1 MANRSKQIGT
11 NGETRVK
18 RYLNDHGLTTVRK
31 ALAGSDD
38 EGDLRMLLRDGTE
51 VAVEVK
57 SGKQTRD
64 PSRSLMEEWRRQT
77 IDEGVNAGT
86 LSILIVPR
94 YRKELHNAEVWVP
107 NETWFGHEGWTM
119 MYLSDF
125 VEGETCQGRRSTTS

>member
-11 NGETRVK
+11 NGETRVR
-18 RYLNDHGLTTVRK
+18 RYLDDHGLTTVRK
-31 ALAGSDD
+31 APAGSDD

-57 SGKQTRD
+57 YGKQTKD

-77 IDEGVNAGT
+77 INEGVHAGT
-86 LSILIVPR
+86 MSILIVPR
-94 YRKELHNAEVWVP
+94 YRKELRNAEVWVP